1 MINCEY
7 ILNKMYVKSVSI
19 EQCGKKKNL
28 ERLTKENDVN
38 KGNMRDV
45 IIKSEPM

>member
-7 ILNKMYVKSVSI
+7 ILNKMYVKGVSI
-19 EQCGKKKNL
+19 EQCGKNL
-28 ERLTKENDVN
+28 ERLMKENDVN